1 MAYKN
6 KKKNKAHQATI
17 RKANASKKHAREYKR
32 NHKDDKPLTQQ
43 DLERVMKQQG
53 LI

>member
-6 KKKNKAHQATI
+6 KKKNKSHQAEV
-17 RKANASKKHAREYKR
+17 RKKNSSKKHQRENLR
-32 NHKDDKPLTQQ
+32 NRKNDILPGEEDYL
-43 DLERVMKQQG
+43 RIMKQQG

>member
-6 KKKNKAHQATI
+6 KKKNKTHQAEI
-17 RKANASKKHAREYKR
+17 RKKNSAKKHQREYNR

>member
-6 KKKNKAHQATI
+6 QKKNKTHQATV
-17 RKANASKKHAREYKR
+17 RKKNSSKKHAREYNR
-32 NHKDDKPLTQQ
+32 NHKNDKPLTQQ
-43 DLERVMKQQG
+43 DLEILMRQQG

>member
-6 KKKNKAHQATI
+6 KKKNKARQAEI
-17 RKANASKKHAREYKR
+17 RKANSHKKHQREYRR

-43 DLERVMKQQG
+43 DLEIIMKQQG

>member
-6 KKKNKAHQATI
+6 KKKNKAHQAEV
-17 RKANASKKHAREYKR
+17 RKKNSSKKHQREYRR
-32 NHKDDKPLTQQ
+32 NHKDDKPLTVE
-43 DLERVMKQQG
+43 DLERLMRNQD

>member
-6 KKKNKAHQATI
+6 KKKNKAHQAEV
-17 RKANASKKHAREYKR
+17 RKKNSSKKHAREYAR
-32 NHKDDKPLTQQ
+32 NHKNDKPLTQH
-43 DLERVMKQQG
+43 DLENMMRLQG

>member
-6 KKKNKAHQATI
+6 KKKNKTHQAEV
-17 RKANASKKHAREYKR
+17 RKKTSSKKHAREYQR
-32 NHKDDKPLTQQ
+32 NHKNDKPLTQQ
-43 DLERVMKQQG
+43 DLEVIMKRQG

>member
-6 KKKNKAHQATI
+6 KKKNKAHQAEV
-17 RKANASKKHAREYKR
+17 RKKNSSKKHQREYMR

-43 DLERVMKQQG
+43 DLEKIMKQQG

>member
-6 KKKNKAHQATI
+6 KKKNKTHQSEI
-17 RKANASKKHAREYKR
+17 RKANSSKKHQREYRR
-32 NHKDDKPLTQQ
+32 NHKDDKPPTLQ
-43 DLERVMKQQG
+43 DFENIMRTEG

>member
-6 KKKNKAHQATI
+6 QKKNKIHQAVI
-17 RKANASKKHAREYKR
+17 RKTNAFMKNKCKYARK
-32 NHKDDKPLTQQ
+32 HKDDKPLTKQ